1 MQSLLRAFYPP
12 QCVNCAAPT
21 EVDFALCGVCWS
33 QTPFIEGLVCD
44 LCGCPLP
51 GEDDG
56 HAIHCDACLAA
67 QRPWVKG
74 RAAMRY
80 KGNARQLVLALK
92 HGDRPEL
99 SKAAAPWLARAA
111 RPLIKESPVIVPI
124 PIHRTRLLK
133 RRYNQSAELARVL
146 SMHLGVS
153 HIPDALV
160 RLRRTLPHDGMNV
173 DERYSNMQGAIAP
186 HLTKGNQLQGR
197 KVILLDDVMTS
208 GATFD
213 AATRACLAAGAD
225 HVCVLSLARVSR
237 DA

>member
-1 MQSLLRAFYPP
+1 MQSLLRVFYPP
-12 QCVNCAAPT
+12 QCVSCDTPT
-21 EVDFALCGVCWS
+21 EFDFALCSTCWS

-44 LCGCPLP
+44 LCGDPLP

-56 HAIHCDACLAA
+56 HVAHCDRCIAA

-74 RAAMRY
+74 RAAMLY
-80 KGNARQLVLALK
+80 KDNARRLVLAMK
-92 HGDRPEL
+92 HGDRPDL
-99 SKAAAPWLARAA
+99 AKPAAAWLARAVG
-111 RPLIKESPVIVPI
+111 PLTEGAPVIVPI

-133 RRYNQSAELARVL
+133 RRYNQSAELARAL
-146 SMHLGVS
+146 AMHLGLR
-153 HIPDALV
+153 HIPDALI
-160 RLRRTLPHDGMNV
+160 RPRRTLPHDGMNA
-173 DERYSNMQGAIAP
+173 DERYANMKGAITP
-186 HLTKGNQLQGR
+186 HPTKGDQLKGQ

-225 HVCVLSLARVSR
+225 HVCVLSLARVNR